1 MTIIQLEYIIAVDI
15 YRHFGRAA
23 ESCHI
28 TQPTLS
34 MQIQKLEDQLGVLIF
49 DRAKTPVEPTD
60 AGTRIIEQ
68 AKVVIHEM
76 RKIQEMVSAERGE
89 ISGELTIGVIPTIS
103 PYLLPLFIN
112 QFLDKYP
119 DVILHIEEMITSD
132 VLRHL
137 KSERIDIGLIVTPLE
152 DSDYSVKPLYY
163 EDFVGYVSNK
173 NEYYGKNELDA
184 KNLHTEELLLLN
196 EGHCF
201 RDQVLKI
208 CGDYKSTNRRFT
220 YESGSLEALK
230 KLVDK
235 HGGMTLLPS
244 LATVDMDPESSAKL
258 RYFKAPVPVR
268 EVSLVT
274 HKNFV
279 KTGLAR
285 AIYNEILESIPP
297 YLNIKKHGEV
307 IRWK

>member
-1 MTIIQLEYIIAVDI
+1 
-15 YRHFGRAA
+15 
-23 ESCHI
+23 
-28 TQPTLS
+28 
-34 MQIQKLEDQLGVLIF
+34 
-49 DRAKTPVEPTD
+49 
-60 AGTRIIEQ
+60 
-68 AKVVIHEM
+68 
-76 RKIQEMVSAERGE
+76 
-89 ISGELTIGVIPTIS
+89 
-103 PYLLPLFIN
+103 
-112 QFLDKYP
+112 
-119 DVILHIEEMITSD
+119 
-132 VLRHL
+132 
-137 KSERIDIGLIVTPLE
+137 
-152 DSDYSVKPLYY
+152 
-163 EDFVGYVSNK
+163 
-173 NEYYGKNELDA
+173 
-184 KNLHTEELLLLN
+184 
-196 EGHCF
+196 
-201 RDQVLKI
+201 
-208 CGDYKSTNRRFT
+208 
-220 YESGSLEALK
+220 LEALK

>member
-1 MTIIQLEYIIAVDI
+1 MTIIQLEYIIAVDT

-49 DRAKTPVEPTD
+49 DRSKTPVEPTE
-60 AGTRIIEQ
+60 AGARIIEQ
-68 AKVVIHEM
+68 ANVVIHEM
-76 RKIQEMVSAERGE
+76 RKIQEMVSTERGE
-89 ISGELTIGVIPTIS
+89 ISGELTIGIIPTIS

-112 QFLDKYP
+112 RFLDTYP
-119 DVILHIEEMITSD
+119 DVTLHIEEMITSD

-152 DSDYSVKPLYY
+152 DADYSVKPLYY
-163 EDFVGYVSNK
+163 EDFVGYVSDK
-173 NEYYGKNELDA
+173 NEYYRQNELDA

-208 CGDYKSTNRRFT
+208 CGDYKNHNRRFT

-235 HGGMTLLPS
+235 HGGMTLLPA
-244 LATVDMDPESSAKL
+244 LATLDMDPVSSEKL
-258 RYFKAPVPVR
+258 RYFKEPVPVR

-285 AIYNEILESIPP
+285 AMYTEILESLPSYI
-297 YLNIKKHGEV
+297 NIKKHGEV

>member
-1 MTIIQLEYIIAVDI
+1 MTIIQLEYIIAVDT

-34 MQIQKLEDQLGVLIF
+34 MQIQKLEDQLGILIF
-49 DRAKTPVEPTD
+49 DRAKTPVEPTES
-60 AGTRIIEQ
+60 GTRIIEQ

-76 RKIQEMVSAERGE
+76 RKIQEMVSSERGE
-89 ISGELTIGVIPTIS
+89 IRGEFVVGIIPTIS

-112 QFLDKYP
+112 KFLEKYP
-119 DVILHIEEMITSD
+119 EVTLHIEEMITDD
-132 VLRHL
+132 VLRKL
-137 KSERIDIGLIVTPLE
+137 KSERIDIGLIVTPFN
-152 DSDYSVKPLYY
+152 DPDFTVRPLYY
-163 EDFVGYVSNK
+163 EDFVGYVSEE
-173 NEYYGKNELDA
+173 NEYYQEKELDA

-208 CGDYKSTNRRFT
+208 CGDYKRMNRRFT

-235 HGGMTLLPS
+235 NGGMTLLPS
-244 LATVDMDPESSAKL
+244 LATNDMDSVSALKL
-258 RYFKAPVPVR
+258 RYFKEPVPVR
-268 EVSLVT
+268 EVSMVT
-274 HKNFV
+274 HRNFV
-279 KTGLAR
+279 KSGLAR
-285 AIYNEILESIPP
+285 ALYTEILESIPP
-297 YLNIKKHGEV
+297 FVNIKKHGEV